1 DRLARLTA
9 IERSLSLKPEP
20 PRRLAAVLES
30 EAAAR
35 AVAASW
41 HLSNSLRDRLVEAL
55 TPPAPTPALDEKARR
70 ALRYELTA
78 EAFRDRSL
86 LAWAGDE
93 SAQEESWRELVAI
106 ADWTPP
112 RFPLRAQDAIV
123 LGIAPGP
130 ALGELLREMERW
142 WIEGDFHADRKA

>member
-1 DRLARLTA
+1 M
-9 IERSLSLKPEP
+9 
-20 PRRLAAVLES
+20 LEG

-35 AVAASW
+35 AVAGRW
-41 HLSNSLRDRLVEAL
+41 HLSNTLRDRLVEAL
-55 TPPAPTPALDEKARR
+55 TPRAPTPALDDKARR

-93 SAQEESWRELVAI
+93 SAREAGWRELVAL

-112 RFPLRAQDAIV
+112 RFPLRAQDAIE

-130 ALGELLREMERW
+130 SLGELLREMERW
-142 WIEGDFHADRKA
+142 WIEGDFRADRKACLAELKRRVSGAPHL